1 MKNPVYYFSE
11 IGSILFNGFM
21 DPKEDDVHAD
31 IMAPANAVAT
41 QVKANSG
48 KFPCRT
54 LFAQLFLGPM
64 VLAHHG
70 STAPEKIWERQ
81 NALMQEYFAALTEL
95 GKENGSGGS
104 GTADCAV
111 FRDRA
116 QRLIDTLNTKPGSG
130 STGLFY
136 EEMRPPESS
145 GPPYAAKANNY
156 QTASRY
162 YDAWQSTQ
170 NEEALKRALQSV
182 EELYTKELDW
192 IFFGAD
198 GTLQAKI
205 RAIREN
211 CLPQSGGFLPKGT
224 SSGGVLFRALLCAA
238 CGASKNK
245 AGARQ
250 LLEDFLGFPNE
261 EAETQE
267 TASPGTVNTF
277 VELLGDPDFRSMM
290 HETQQTIP
298 LMESLMEAMKACL
311 KEERKAVCT
320 QLERTDDDEEEEK
333 LIRQLKRLKEL
344 IRQLDPKETR

>member
-41 QVKANSG
+41 QVKASSG

-70 STAPEKIWERQ
+70 SKAPEKIWERQ

-116 QRLIDTLNTKPGSG
+116 QRLIDTLNTKPESG
-130 STGLFY
+130 GTGLFY
-136 EEMRPPESS
+136 EEMRSPGSI

-162 YDAWQSTQ
+162 YDAWQST
-170 NEEALKRALQSV
+170 
-182 EELYTKELDW
+182 
-192 IFFGAD
+192 
-198 GTLQAKI
+198 
-205 RAIREN
+205 
-211 CLPQSGGFLPKGT
+211 
-224 SSGGVLFRALLCAA
+224 
-238 CGASKNK
+238 
-245 AGARQ
+245 
-250 LLEDFLGFPNE
+250 
-261 EAETQE
+261 
-267 TASPGTVNTF
+267 
-277 VELLGDPDFRSMM
+277 
-290 HETQQTIP
+290 
-298 LMESLMEAMKACL
+298 
-311 KEERKAVCT
+311 
-320 QLERTDDDEEEEK
+320 
-333 LIRQLKRLKEL
+333 
-344 IRQLDPKETR
+344 